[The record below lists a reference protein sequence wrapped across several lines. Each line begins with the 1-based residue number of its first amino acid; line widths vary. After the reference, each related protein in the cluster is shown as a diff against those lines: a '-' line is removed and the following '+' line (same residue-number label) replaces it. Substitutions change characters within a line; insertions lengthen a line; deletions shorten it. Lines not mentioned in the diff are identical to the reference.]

1 MGRPKYASLGD
12 YTRKSQSKYLTRNA
26 RSAPMPVQRRAEC
39 NGWGKDAENVR
50 GKDKG
55 SRPAVERL
63 TPLRRLGNVV
73 QRATYKSGLP
83 RLAPAG

>member
-1 MGRPKYASLGD
+1 M
-12 YTRKSQSKYLTRNA
+12 
-26 RSAPMPVQRRAEC
+26 AEC